1 MRRSTKERG
10 TMLHLRRSTAAVL
23 LAGAAMV
30 PALAA
35 TPVYAA
41 VPSSAAATT
50 VAAGW
55 TYYAT
60 YPDQASCLAAGPSNR
75 YGAPWE
81 CRLRPGGGYD
91 LYVLL

>member
-1 MRRSTKERG
+1 
-10 TMLHLRRSTAAVL
+10 MLQLRRSTAAVL

-35 TPVYAA
+35 TPGYAV
-41 VPSSAAATT
+41 VPSSAAVST

-60 YPDQASCLAAGPSNR
+60 YPDHASCLAAGPTNP
-75 YGAPWE
+75 YGAQWQCVPSAQ
-81 CRLRPGGGYD
+81 PGAYD

>member
-1 MRRSTKERG
+1 
-10 TMLHLRRSTAAVL
+10 MLHLRRSTAAVL
-23 LAGAAMV
+23 LAGAALV

-41 VPSSAAATT
+41 GPSSAAVST
-50 VAAGW
+50 VAGW

-60 YPDQASCLAAGPSNR
+60 YPNQGSCLAAGPANR

-81 CRLRPGGGYD
+81 CRPRPGGGYD

>member
-1 MRRSTKERG
+1 
-10 TMLHLRRSTAAVL
+10 MLHLRRFTAAAL
-23 LAGAAMV
+23 LVGAAVV

-35 TPVYAA
+35 APAYAVGPSPAA
-41 VPSSAAATT
+41 VSA

-60 YPDQASCLAAGPSNR
+60 YPDHASCLAAGPVNP
-75 YGAPWE
+75 YGAQWQCLPSAQ
-81 CRLRPGGGYD
+81 PGAYD

>member
-1 MRRSTKERG
+1 
-10 TMLHLRRSTAAVL
+10 MLQLRRSTAAAL

-35 TPVYAA
+35 TPAYA
-41 VPSSAAATT
+41 VGPSSAAVST
-50 VAAGW
+50 VAAVW

-60 YPDQASCLAAGPSNR
+60 YPSYAACLAAGPTNP
-75 YGAPWE
+75 YGAAWE
-81 CRLRPGGGYD
+81 CRPSSQAGAYD